1 MENKFKILFFVLST
15 VVVLSVAI
23 ISGYYNNKS
32 LRLLLSLHQ
41 GNVSS
46 IKIKEITSYKTVPLN
61 IDDKEVIQLFL
72 DTVSDRISNTGKSKG
87 FYDYSY
93 QVDINQI
100 EGLPLT
106 LSLYKNIEDNKVFV
120 YLHRKNRAFYYM
132 VEDSNNIIETINA
145 RYEALNKDTE

>member
-1 MENKFKILFFVLST
+1 MENKFKILIFVLSS

-23 ISGYYNNKS
+23 ISGHYNNKS
-32 LRLLLSLHQ
+32 LKLLLGLHQ

-46 IKIKEITSYKTVPLN
+46 IEIKEITSYKTVPLN

-72 DTVSDRISNTGKSKG
+72 DTVSARISNTGKSKG

-93 QVDINQI
+93 QIDINRI

-106 LSLYKNIEDNKVFV
+106 LSLYKNIEDNRVFV
-120 YLHRKNRAFYYM
+120 YIHRKNGAFYYM
-132 VEDSNNIIETINA
+132 VEDLSNIMEIINK
-145 RYEALNKDTE
+145 RYEELNNDSE